1 MERVG
6 SAYLPAKE
14 WHRTYTALTQ
24 ARSKF
29 QHGAEAAVGGTAERS
44 APTSL
49 DVVAKA
55 DKGIVKKHRRALLK
69 QTLAELEEL
78 RKSLSTSS
86 LSQDANTVDEDDDGT
101 EDDDDDEDLK
111 DEN

>member
-1 MERVG
+1 MEHVG

-24 ARSKF
+24 ARSKI
-29 QHGAEAAVGGTAERS
+29 QHEGEAAGAGLAGRNC
-44 APTSL
+44 PTSL

-55 DKGIVKKHRRALLK
+55 DKGVVKKHRRALLK

-78 RKSLSTSS
+78 RRSLSSSS
-86 LSQDANTVDEDDDGT
+86 LSQDANTVDEDD
-101 EDDDDDEDLK
+101 EDDDDDD
-111 DEN
+111 DPRDDH